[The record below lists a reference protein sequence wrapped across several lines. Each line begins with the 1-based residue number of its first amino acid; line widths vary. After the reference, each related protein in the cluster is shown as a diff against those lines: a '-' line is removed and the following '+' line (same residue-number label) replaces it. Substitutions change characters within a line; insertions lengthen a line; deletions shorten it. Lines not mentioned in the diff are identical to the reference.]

1 MITHNQKRILT
12 GYTAIGVTMLQEV
25 VSRVFSVN
33 LQEEQKIVEVV

>member
-1 MITHNQKRILT
+1 MINHNQKEFLLDIQRL
-12 GYTAIGVTMLQEV
+12 GVTMLQEV